1 MFVLVLFGIGSA
13 VVPHKSFHATI
24 ECRPIVLRS
33 CISSYHIIVV
43 VVFLNDGREVVEQ
56 SRVIISQIKAF
67 NHKYIDAVEHRFQH
81 WVTWNDVGLR
91 FPGVAIGILS

>member
-1 MFVLVLFGIGSA
+1 MFVLVLFGIASA

-33 CISSYHIIVV
+33 YSSSFHIIVV

-56 SRVIISQIKAF
+56 SRVIISQIKRLFIASMM
-67 NHKYIDAVEHRFQH
+67 I
-81 WVTWNDVGLR
+81 
-91 FPGVAIGILS
+91 GVLETLGIAMKVSIL